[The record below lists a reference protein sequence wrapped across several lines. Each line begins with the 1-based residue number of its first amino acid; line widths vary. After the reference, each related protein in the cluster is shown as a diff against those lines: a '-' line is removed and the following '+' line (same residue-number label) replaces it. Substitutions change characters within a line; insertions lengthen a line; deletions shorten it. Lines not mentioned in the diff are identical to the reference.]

1 MTACTDDKGRTCDD
15 PALASVVATT
25 TANANH
31 HRMTADACE
40 FTGTSLRGGDKTPV
54 GA

>member
-25 TANANH
+25 TANATRH
-31 HRMTADACE
+31 PMTADAH
-40 FTGTSLRGGDKTPV
+40 SLKAPAGMWGATVGG
-54 GA
+54 A